1 MERPKINYVAVLV
14 VAFIQFVFGAVW
26 YSPILFGNKWMQLTG
41 ITMEMASKMSPW
53 KAYGLTFVAYV
64 AVSWVL
70 VHALSYAKARTAME
84 GAMVGFW
91 NWFGFV
97 ATIMGITN
105 RYQMQPWALWAV
117 DSGYQFVNFVLGG
130 IILTMW
136 HKKLW
141 EKEEAM

>member
-1 MERPKINYVAVLV
+1 MERPKVNYVAVLV
-14 VAFIQFVFGAVW
+14 AAVVQFLFGAVW
-26 YSPILFGNKWMQLTG
+26 YSPFLFGTSWMQLTK
-41 ITMEMASKMSPW
+41 ITMEMASAVSPW
-53 KAYGLTFVAYV
+53 KSYGLTFIAYL
-64 AVSWVL
+64 AVCWIL
-70 VHALSYAKARTAME
+70 VHALAYAKARTPMQ

-105 RYQMQPWALWAV
+105 RYQMLPWTLWGIDA
-117 DSGYQFVNFVLGG
+117 GYQLVNFVVAG

-141 EKEEAM
+141 AAE

>member
-1 MERPKINYVAVLV
+1 MERPKINFVAVLV
-14 VAFIQFVFGAVW
+14 VAFIQFILGAVW
-26 YSPILFGNKWMQLTG
+26 YSPILFGSKWMQLTG
-41 ITMEMASKMSPW
+41 ITMEMAAKMSPW
-53 KAYGLTFVAYV
+53 KSYGLTFLAYLV
-64 AVSWVL
+64 LCWVL
-70 VHALSYAKARTAME
+70 IHALAYAKARTVVE

-117 DSGYQFVNFVLGG
+117 DSSYQLVNFVLGG
-130 IILTMW
+130 IMLTVW
-136 HKKLW
+136 HRGLW